1 MVTISEGAFAKVNL
15 TLDVLG
21 KREDGY
27 HNIKSIM
34 QTISLHDDVTV
45 DIGTGAPWQVHCYR
59 EVLDETGRENPTTT
73 LVTEGYPQDEKNLAW
88 KAAKAYY
95 AATKLP
101 EEGLEIF
108 ISKRIPMQAGLAG
121 GSADA
126 AAVLRVLNRHYG
138 YPLSL
143 PAASEEDAAPEEPSQ
158 NAPAEPSEPLTFSPE
173 EADAIV
179 ITGGCTYTYEKQA
192 LLMQPSTLDFS
203 GDGPKILIVH
213 THASEAYTPEPGF
226 TYEPSDTLRTQD
238 ETRSVIRLGSE
249 IARILEDAGIET
261 LHDTTHN
268 DYPSYDGSYA
278 RMQTIIES
286 YLAQYPSIQMVLDV
300 HRDAVEDRAGFPAAL
315 TANIDGEEYAR
326 LMLVVGTDEGG
337 LTHPRWQ
344 ENLANALKLQ
354 ALVNRSAPGLCR
366 DIDLRTERF
375 NQHETDGSLLCE
387 FGASGNTLSQAL
399 RTARV
404 FADVLVSFINGVA
417 AAS

>member
-1 MVTISEGAFAKVNL
+1 MNHRRIHRFCLMLMLAATLVRLAGQVQAYL
-15 TLDVLG
+15 TW
-21 KREDGY
+21 
-27 HNIKSIM
+27 KS
-34 QTISLHDDVTV
+34 SLAPTLWRV
-45 DIGTGAPWQVHCYR
+45 DIGAAPVPLVHQTPLPAGLR
-59 EVLDETGRENPTTT
+59 PVSSAAPESDEPS
-73 LVTEGYPQDEKNLAW
+73 
-88 KAAKAYY
+88 AA
-95 AATKLP
+95 LP
-101 EEGLEIF
+101 E
-108 ISKRIPMQAGLAG
+108 
-121 GSADA
+121 
-126 AAVLRVLNRHYG
+126 
-138 YPLSL
+138 
-143 PAASEEDAAPEEPSQ
+143 ASEEDAAAPEEPSQ
-158 NAPAEPSEPLTFSPE
+158 NAPTELPEPLVFSPE
-173 EADAIV
+173 EADAIAV
-179 ITGGCTYTYEKQA
+179 TGGCTYTYEKQA

-213 THASEAYTPEPGF
+213 THASEAYTQEPGF

-238 ETRSVIRLGSE
+238 ETRSVIRIGSE

-315 TANIDGEEYAR
+315 AANIDGEDYAR
-326 LMLVVGTDEGG
+326 LMFVVGTDEGG
-337 LTHPRWQ
+337 LAHPRWQ

-404 FADVLVSFINGVA
+404 FAGALVSFIHGVNA
-417 AAS
+417 AP

>member
-1 MVTISEGAFAKVNL
+1 MNHQRIHRFCLALMLAAMLVRLAGQVQAYLDWKHSLAP
-15 TLDVLG
+15 TLW
-21 KREDGY
+21 R
-27 HNIKSIM
+27 
-34 QTISLHDDVTV
+34 V
-45 DIGTGAPWQVHCYR
+45 DIDAAPT
-59 EVLDETGRENPTTT
+59 E
-73 LVTEGYPQDEKNLAW
+73 LVCRTP
-88 KAAKAYY
+88 
-95 AATKLP
+95 LP
-101 EEGLEIF
+101 
-108 ISKRIPMQAGLAG
+108 AGLSPVS
-121 GSADA
+121 SAAPEADEPS
-126 AAVLRVLNRHYG
+126 G
-138 YPLSL
+138 EL

-249 IARILEDAGIET
+249 IAR
-261 LHDTTHN
+261 
-268 DYPSYDGSYA
+268 
-278 RMQTIIES
+278 MQTIIES

-315 TANIDGEEYAR
+315 TTELDGEDYAR

>member
-1 MVTISEGAFAKVNL
+1 M
-15 TLDVLG
+15 DV
-21 KREDGY
+21 DA
-27 HNIKSIM
+27 
-34 QTISLHDDVTV
+34 
-45 DIGTGAPWQVHCYR
+45 APVELVHR
-59 EVLDETGRENPTTT
+59 TP
-73 LVTEGYPQDEKNLAW
+73 
-88 KAAKAYY
+88 
-95 AATKLP
+95 LP
-101 EEGLEIF
+101 
-108 ISKRIPMQAGLAG
+108 AGLA
-121 GSADA
+121 A
-126 AAVLRVLNRHYG
+126 AA
-138 YPLSL
+138 P
-143 PAASEEDAAPEEPSQ
+143 AAPEPDEPST
-158 NAPAEPSEPLTFSPE
+158 NAAQGSGAEAEAAQDAPQEPAPEPLVFSPE
-173 EADAIV
+173 EADAIAV
-179 ITGGCTYTYEKQA
+179 AGSCTYTFDKQA

-203 GDGPKILIVH
+203 GEGPKILIVH
-213 THASEAYTPEPGF
+213 THASEAYTPEAGF
-226 TYEPSDTLRTQD
+226 DYEPSDMLRTQD
-238 ETRSVIRLGSE
+238 ETRSVIRIGSE

-286 YLAQYPSIQMVLDV
+286 YLSQYPSIQMVLDV

-315 TANIDGEEYAR
+315 TANIDGEDYAR

-354 ALVNRSAPGLCR
+354 ALLNRRAPGLCR
-366 DIDLRTERF
+366 NMDLRTERF

-404 FADVLVSFINGVA
+404 FAGALISFINGVA

>member
-1 MVTISEGAFAKVNL
+1 MNHQRIHRFCLALMLAAMLVRLAGQVQAYLDWKHSLAP
-15 TLDVLG
+15 TLW
-21 KREDGY
+21 R
-27 HNIKSIM
+27 
-34 QTISLHDDVTV
+34 V
-45 DIGTGAPWQVHCYR
+45 DIDAAPT
-59 EVLDETGRENPTTT
+59 E
-73 LVTEGYPQDEKNLAW
+73 LVCRTP
-88 KAAKAYY
+88 
-95 AATKLP
+95 LP
-101 EEGLEIF
+101 
-108 ISKRIPMQAGLAG
+108 AGLSPVS
-121 GSADA
+121 SAAPEADEPS
-126 AAVLRVLNRHYG
+126 G
-138 YPLSL
+138 EL

-173 EADAIV
+173 EADAIAV
-179 ITGGCTYTYEKQA
+179 TGGCTYTYEKQA

>member
-1 MVTISEGAFAKVNL
+1 MK
-15 TLDVLG
+15 
-21 KREDGY
+21 
-27 HNIKSIM
+27 
-34 QTISLHDDVTV
+34 
-45 DIGTGAPWQVHCYR
+45 
-59 EVLDETGRENPTTT
+59 
-73 LVTEGYPQDEKNLAW
+73 KNLAKFVLTVYVLSTAIFYAVIP
-88 KAAKAYY
+88 KA
-95 AATKLP
+95 
-101 EEGLEIF
+101 EMGEGLAAVFAEKKTEMNPTNFGIMC
-108 ISKRIPMQAGLAG
+108 ISAVYPNIDIKPVKAQSGTQEGGITQAGIG
-121 GSADA
+121 QTGTQESRTKGTGKESGSTEKPD
-126 AAVLRVLNRHYG
+126 VEVVVNDSDKDTKPRVFG
-138 YPLSL
+138 KDP
-143 PAASEEDAAPEEPSQ
+143 
-158 NAPAEPSEPLTFSPE
+158 
-173 EADAIV
+173 V
-179 ITGGCTYTYEKQA
+179 V
-192 LLMQPSTLDFS
+192 
-203 GDGPKILIVH
+203 LIVH

-315 TANIDGEEYAR
+315 TAKIDGEEYAR

>member
-1 MVTISEGAFAKVNL
+1 MHHQRIHRFCLALMLAATLVRFAGQVQAY
-15 TLDVLG
+15 LDW
-21 KREDGY
+21 
-27 HNIKSIM
+27 KS
-34 QTISLHDDVTV
+34 S
-45 DIGTGAPWQVHCYR
+45 R
-59 EVLDETGRENPTTT
+59 TTT
-73 LVTEGYPQDEKNLAW
+73 LWRVDVD
-88 KAAKAYY
+88 AAPVPLVHQ
-95 AATKLP
+95 TPLP
-101 EEGLEIF
+101 
-108 ISKRIPMQAGLAG
+108 AGLSV
-121 GSADA
+121 SAPA
-126 AAVLRVLNRHYG
+126 AQKADEPSG
-138 YPLSL
+138 EQ
-143 PAASEEDAAPEEPSQ
+143 PAASGEDAAAPEEPSQ
-158 NAPAEPSEPLTFSPE
+158 NAPAEPSEPLVFSPE
-173 EADAIV
+173 EADAIAV
-179 ITGGCTYTYEKQA
+179 AGGCTYDFDKQA
-192 LLMQPSTLDFS
+192 LLMQPTTLDFS

-213 THASEAYTPEPGF
+213 THASEAYTQEPGF

-238 ETRSVIRLGSE
+238 ETRSVIRIGSE

-278 RMQTIIES
+278 RMQTIIAS

-315 TANIDGEEYAR
+315 TVNIDSEEYAR

-337 LTHPRWQ
+337 LAHPRWQ

-354 ALVNRSAPGLCR
+354 ALLNRQAPGLCR

-404 FADVLVSFINGVA
+404 FADVLVGFVNGVGA
-417 AAS
+417 GT

>member
-1 MVTISEGAFAKVNL
+1 MNHQRIHRFCLALMLAAMLVRLAGQVQAYLDWKHSLAP
-15 TLDVLG
+15 TLW
-21 KREDGY
+21 R
-27 HNIKSIM
+27 
-34 QTISLHDDVTV
+34 V
-45 DIGTGAPWQVHCYR
+45 DIDAAPT
-59 EVLDETGRENPTTT
+59 E
-73 LVTEGYPQDEKNLAW
+73 LVCRTP
-88 KAAKAYY
+88 
-95 AATKLP
+95 LP
-101 EEGLEIF
+101 
-108 ISKRIPMQAGLAG
+108 AGLSPVS
-121 GSADA
+121 SAAPEADEPS
-126 AAVLRVLNRHYG
+126 G
-138 YPLSL
+138 EL

-300 HRDAVEDRAGFPAAL
+300 HRDAALLPDGSQAAF
-315 TANIDGEEYAR
+315 TANVDGENTAQV
-326 LMLVVGTDEGG
+326 MLVVGTDEGG
-337 LTHPRWQ
+337 LTHPDWQ

-354 ALVNRSAPGLCR
+354 ALLNRSVPGLCR
-366 DIDLRTERF
+366 DLDLRTERF
-375 NQHETDGSLLCE
+375 NQHLTHGSLLAE
-387 FGASGNTLSQAL
+387 FGAAGNTLSEAVRAGKLFGQSLAQLICALSAQAY
-399 RTARV
+399 T
-404 FADVLVSFINGVA
+404 S
-417 AAS
+417 

>member
-1 MVTISEGAFAKVNL
+1 MNHQRIHRFCLALMLAAMLVRLAGQVQAYLDWKGSRTP
-15 TLDVLG
+15 TLWRVDVDAAPVPLV
-21 KREDGY
+21 
-27 HNIKSIM
+27 H
-34 QTISLHDDVTV
+34 QT
-45 DIGTGAPWQVHCYR
+45 P
-59 EVLDETGRENPTTT
+59 
-73 LVTEGYPQDEKNLAW
+73 
-88 KAAKAYY
+88 
-95 AATKLP
+95 LP
-101 EEGLEIF
+101 
-108 ISKRIPMQAGLAG
+108 AGLSV
-121 GSADA
+121 SAPA
-126 AAVLRVLNRHYG
+126 AQKADEPSG
-138 YPLSL
+138 EQ
-143 PAASEEDAAPEEPSQ
+143 PAASEEDAAAPE
-158 NAPAEPSEPLTFSPE
+158 APAAEAAAGQEEEQRAEPLVFSPE
-173 EADAIV
+173 EADAIAV
-179 ITGGCTYTYEKQA
+179 TGGCTYDFDKQA
-192 LLMQPSTLDFS
+192 LLTQPVTLDFS

-213 THASEAYTPEPGF
+213 THASEAYTPEAGF

-238 ETRSVIRLGSE
+238 ETRSVIRVGSE

-315 TANIDGEEYAR
+315 TASIDGEDYAR

-337 LTHPRWQ
+337 LPHPRWQ

-354 ALVNRSAPGLCR
+354 ALLNRQAPGLCR

-404 FADVLVSFINGVA
+404 FAAALVSFVTGVTA
-417 AAS
+417 GT

>member
-1 MVTISEGAFAKVNL
+1 MNHQRIHRFCLALMLAAMLVRLAGQVQAYLDWKHSLAP
-15 TLDVLG
+15 TLW
-21 KREDGY
+21 R
-27 HNIKSIM
+27 
-34 QTISLHDDVTV
+34 V
-45 DIGTGAPWQVHCYR
+45 DIDAAPT
-59 EVLDETGRENPTTT
+59 E
-73 LVTEGYPQDEKNLAW
+73 LVCRTP
-88 KAAKAYY
+88 
-95 AATKLP
+95 LP
-101 EEGLEIF
+101 
-108 ISKRIPMQAGLAG
+108 AGLSPVS
-121 GSADA
+121 SAAPEADEPS
-126 AAVLRVLNRHYG
+126 G
-138 YPLSL
+138 EL

-261 LHDTTHN
+261 LHDTT
-268 DYPSYDGSYA
+268 
-278 RMQTIIES
+278 
-286 YLAQYPSIQMVLDV
+286 QYPSIQMVLDV